1 MKRIVIVGATS
12 TIAIE
17 CARIWNRA
25 DEIEFTLV
33 ARDKEKAK
41 QVAKDLKVRNP
52 NNSFNVE
59 TLDFTKSKQIS
70 NLIEETAKTKIDI
83 VLIAHGVLPSQT
95 DIQGK
100 LREVK
105 EVLTV
110 NATSVAM
117 FAEGFAQEM
126 QFTGGTIGVIG
137 SVAGDRG
144 RRANY
149 VYGASKALVATFTRG
164 LAHRFSGTSLK
175 VVLIKPGPTATAMT
189 AHRTQMGKKQASAAV
204 VAAQI
209 VKGMNAGKVEF
220 YTPGIWRYI
229 MLVIRHIPNRI
240 FDRMNF

>member
-12 TIAIE
+12 TIATE
-17 CARIWNRA
+17 CARIWNKE
-25 DEIEFTLV
+25 DGIEFTLI
-33 ARDKEKAK
+33 ARNKDKAK
-41 QVAKDLKVRNP
+41 RIAKDLKVRNP
-52 NNSFNVE
+52 KNEFIIE
-59 TLDFTKSKQIS
+59 TIDFGKSKQIS
-70 NLIEETAKTKIDI
+70 NLIDQVAKSKIDT
-83 VLIAHGVLPSQT
+83 VLIAHGVLPVQSET
-95 DIQGK
+95 EGK

-105 EVLTV
+105 DVLHI

-144 RRANY
+144 RKANY
-149 VYGASKALVATFTRG
+149 IYGSSKALVATFTRG
-164 LAHRFSGTSLK
+164 LAHRFAGTALK
-175 VVLIKPGPTATAMT
+175 IVLIKPGPTATAMT
-189 AHRTQMGKKQASAAV
+189 AERTQKGQKQANPSQ

-209 VKGMNAGKVEF
+209 VKGMAQGKVEI

-229 MLVIRHIPNRI
+229 MLVIRHIPTRI